1 MASFEY
7 KDTVDYKRVSAFG
20 KVNDEILIGFPT
32 GMIHADSGEDI
43 AQLAEKLSMGAG
55 PQDWTTNKLR
65 ETGQFTKSGKPKK
78 VRTIMHH
85 HVDSI
90 PARPFLEDGM
100 NAGQDAIAKATEN
113 HFKKLAE
120 TGVGNLERIAVTA
133 IGEIQKFVRSGY
145 YKADKP
151 NSPTTIEAKGSDVP
165 LIDTAQ
171 MLNSVTSVI
180 NGRIYG
186 KVK

>member
-1 MASFEY
+1 MAKSFEY
-7 KDTVDYKRVSAFG
+7 VDNIDYKRISAFG
-20 KVNDEILIGFPT
+20 QVDDDILIGFPS

-43 AQLAEKLSMGAG
+43 SSIAEKLSVGAG
-55 PQDWTTNKLR
+55 PQTWTTNKMR
-65 ETGQFTKSGKPKK
+65 VVGVTKTGKPKK
-78 VRTIMHH
+78 ARTVMTH

-100 NAGQDAIAKATEN
+100 SAGRVSIAKAMEN
-113 HFKKLAE
+113 HFKQLAE
-120 TGVGNLERIAVTA
+120 TGKGNLERIAVTA

-151 NSPTTIEAKGSDVP
+151 NSPTTIEAKDSDVP

-171 MLNSVTSVI
+171 MLNSLSSVI
-180 NGRIYG
+180 NGRLFG
-186 KVK
+186 RR